1 MVILSLLTLLV
12 VSFKNLFGFLLLL
25 LDNDLPIDLLGLL
38 LNLLLFVLSDKPLL
52 FGPTVNVALMLI
64 DVLQLF
70 QLHLGFSD
78 ISLFSLLTHNDLDLP
93 SETAY

>member
-64 DVLQLF
+64 DVF
-70 QLHLGFSD
+70 
-78 ISLFSLLTHNDLDLP
+78 
-93 SETAY
+93 